1 MGMAHTHSADKFRH
15 EALLYSGWPEF
26 LEGTIPFIRGGV
38 RAGEPVLVVESL
50 DKIAQLKTALGDEA
64 ESVMFADMAGVGANP
79 ARIIPAWQDF
89 VTKHGGPGKRLRGI
103 GEPIWRE
110 RSADELIECQRH
122 ESLLNVAFGNG
133 QPWWLL
139 CPYDTAKL
147 DATVIE
153 EARRSHE
160 FVSERSHAWR
170 SEHFRGLEA
179 SGAPFDAP
187 LPERGTAVAQIAF
200 RLADLSSVRRL
211 VSHHADAIGL
221 GAGRSAELAVA
232 VNEVATNS
240 ISHGGGGGEFRIWQE
255 PGALICEVRDK
266 GRFDKAL
273 GDRERPSPE
282 VSDPRGLW
290 LANQLCDLVQ
300 IRTLP
305 DGTVVRLHMRRN
317 TVHDGG
323 SAGIN

>member
-1 MGMAHTHSADKFRH
+1 MGTTHAHPVDKFRH
-15 EALLYSGWPEF
+15 EALLYAGWPEF
-26 LEGTIPFIRGGV
+26 LEGTIPFIRDGV

-50 DKIAQLKTALGDEA
+50 DKIAQLKVALGSEA
-64 ESVMFADMAGVGANP
+64 DAVMFADMAGVGANP

-89 VTKHGGPGKRLRGI
+89 VSRHGASGKRMRGI
-103 GEPIWRE
+103 GEPIWKE

-122 ESLLNVAFGNG
+122 ESLLNTAFGNG

-139 CPYDTAKL
+139 CPYDTENL

-179 SGAPFDAP
+179 SGAPFDVP
-187 LPERGTAVAQIAF
+187 LPERGTAIDQIAF
-200 RLADLSSVRRL
+200 RVADLPSVRRR
-211 VSHHADAIGL
+211 VAHHADAAGL
-221 GAGRSAELAVA
+221 GALRSAELVIA

-240 ISHGGGGGEFRIWQE
+240 ISHGGGGGTFRIWQE
-255 PGALICEVRDK
+255 PDKLVCEIRDH
-266 GRFDKAL
+266 GRFDKPL
-273 GDRERPSPE
+273 GDRERPRPGAS
-282 VSDPRGLW
+282 SPRGLW

-317 TVHDGG
+317 DGE
-323 SAGIN
+323 AAATN